1 MGGNKASGFSLV
13 ETLIALTLVGVA
25 MTGLLVAFVGSGKL
39 GVLARRQ
46 ANAVAVGRSIA
57 SQLDVAPWGDP
68 RLANT
73 NSGNDVEFADPNG
86 RFALPTV
93 PTGAFAPDSVLG
105 VYTGVPA
112 TDTSFKVGDESY
124 DAYVNVAPDGT
135 TGIFFAVIVR
145 YRVGNQGGGTFMRA
159 VVLGYR
165 YNPAVGGTRQLP
177 I

>member
-1 MGGNKASGFSLV
+1 MGGNKARGFSLL

-25 MTGLLVAFVGSGKL
+25 MTGLLVAFVGSGKF

-57 SQLDVAPWGDP
+57 SQLDAAPWGDA

-73 NSGNDVEFADPNG
+73 NSGNDTEFADPKG
-86 RFALPTV
+86 RFALPALPV
-93 PTGAFAPDSVLG
+93 GAFAPDSVLG
-105 VYTGVPA
+105 EAAANTA
-112 TDTSFKVGDESY
+112 FKVGDESY

-145 YRVGNQGGGTFMRA
+145 YRVGNQAGGTFMRA